1 MSFMP
6 SAQYFRLRSAWFRE
20 LAQSAIS
27 PRDEGF
33 YQRMARGYASL
44 AGNEDWLNGVISPT
58 SIRDKTI

>member
-1 MSFMP
+1 MS
-6 SAQYFRLRSAWFRE
+6 SAQHFRLRSAWFRG
-20 LAQSAIS
+20 LAQSATS

-44 AGNEDWLNGVISPT
+44 AENEDWLNGVVSPA